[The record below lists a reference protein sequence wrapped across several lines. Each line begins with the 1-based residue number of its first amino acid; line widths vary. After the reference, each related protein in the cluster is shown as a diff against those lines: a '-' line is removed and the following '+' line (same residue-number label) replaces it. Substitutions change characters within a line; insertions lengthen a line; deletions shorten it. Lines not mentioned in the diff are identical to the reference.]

1 MTAKPCILRVAIN
14 TPLRRLFDYLPGK
27 DQSRSHFRIGQR
39 LRVPF
44 GRQGNR
50 VCLLVSITDQS
61 PVAKEKLKRI
71 HGIIDPEPIITAG
84 HLELL
89 DWASRYYHHPPGEV
103 MLGTLPTI
111 LANGKPASTN
121 PEPHWRISDTGRNFP
136 PEEFGR
142 AKKQRALLDFL
153 KNRPEGVTRTQLSDQ
168 FTHWNG
174 PLKALA
180 GKGLVEKFFLMEK
193 TRSNRK
199 HSAGKISLN
208 REQQQAV
215 AAITPAVDNYQCFL
229 LNGVTGSGKTEVYIE
244 CIRKLLEQGKQALV
258 LLPEIGLTPQFIK
271 RYQESLGVKVDVM
284 HSGLTDRER
293 LNAWLAARDNNAA
306 VLLGTRSAVWTPF
319 HNLGIII
326 VDEEHDLSFKQQE
339 GFRYSARDMAL
350 IRAQRE
356 NIPVV
361 LGSATPSMESLQNA
375 GAGRYRELTLRERAG
390 NARLPHIDIIDMRG
404 CRMLGALS
412 SGLVDVIREVIGRR
426 EQVLLFLNRRGY
438 APVMMCHDCGWIFHC
453 HRCDRYLTWHKQDNR
468 LSCHHCGHEE
478 KTVTTCPEC
487 EGVNI
492 VEVGHGTQRL
502 TETLEQCFPEARILR
517 IDRDS
522 TRRKGSLE
530 GMFDDIRE
538 GNVDILIGTQMLAKG
553 HHFPRVTLVG
563 IIDADRGLYSTDFR
577 ASERL
582 AQIIMQVSG
591 RAGRATQPGTVL
603 IQTHYP
609 GHPLLTTLISQDYAA
624 FSRLVLEER
633 KQTSLPPFSYHALV
647 RAEAHDQALAER
659 FLRDASERLN
669 SKDNQQIT
677 AYGPMPAPIPKK
689 AGKYRMQLLLQSG
702 DRNRLRRTLG
712 PWISQLEEM
721 QGHRKVRWSVDV
733 DPLDML

>member
-1 MTAKPCILRVAIN
+1 MTANSCILRVAIN
-14 TPLRRLFDYLPGK
+14 TPLRRLFDYLPGREHT
-27 DQSRSHFRIGQR
+27 RSNFRIGQR

-50 VCLLVSITDQS
+50 VGLLVSLVNQS

-71 HGIIDPEPIITAG
+71 HDIIDPEPIISPE

-89 DWASRYYHHPPGEV
+89 DWASRYYHHPAGEV
-103 MLGTLPTI
+103 MLGTLPTL

-121 PEPHWRISDTGRNFP
+121 PEPHWRITTSGRRFP
-136 PEEFGR
+136 PDEFGR

-153 KNRPEGVTRTQLSDQ
+153 NYHPEGVTRAQLSDQ

-174 PLKALA
+174 PLNALIE
-180 GKGLVEKFFLMEK
+180 KGLVEKFFLTGEIR
-193 TRSNRK
+193 TVNQLPP
-199 HSAGKISLN
+199 GNVLLN
-208 REQQQAV
+208 GEQQQAV
-215 AAITPAVDNYQCFL
+215 AAITSAVDSYQCFL

-244 CIRKLLEQGKQALV
+244 CIREILKQGKQALV

-271 RYQESLGVKVDVM
+271 RYQESLGVKADVM

-293 LNAWLAARDNNAA
+293 LNAWLAARDNNAT

-319 HNLGIII
+319 YNLGIII

-339 GFRYSARDMAL
+339 GFRYSARDMAC

-356 NIPVV
+356 NIPVI
-361 LGSATPSMESLQNA
+361 LGSATPSMESLENA
-375 GAGRYRELTLRERAG
+375 RTDRYRELTLHERAG

-404 CRMLGALS
+404 CRMQGALS
-412 SGLVDVIREVIGRR
+412 SGLVDVIREVIDRG

-478 KTVTTCPEC
+478 KPVTSCPEC
-487 EGVNI
+487 DGVNI
-492 VEVGHGTQRL
+492 VEIGHGTQRL

-530 GMFDDIRE
+530 NMFVDIRE
-538 GNVDILIGTQMLAKG
+538 GKVDILIGTQMLAKG

-591 RAGRATQPGTVL
+591 RAGRAAQPGTVL

-609 GHPLLTTLISQDYAA
+609 RHPLLTTLISQDYAA

-659 FLRDASERLN
+659 FLNNARERL
-669 SKDNQQIT
+669 DNNKKQQVT

-689 AGKYRMQLLLQSG
+689 AGKYRMQLLLQAG
-702 DRNRLRRTLG
+702 DRNRLRRTLD

-721 QGHRKVRWSVDV
+721 QDHRKVRWSIDV